1 MRYGRL
7 LLGVAASALWLG
19 AGSSFSDAQTTTD
32 ASVTGLETVIVTAR
46 KRAEDAQSVPIAI
59 TALSQNDLDQLHIET
74 IQDLSSIAPSVTVE
88 PSTFRQDTINITIR
102 GQRNFDSSGQGGN
115 PGLSFDTATAVY
127 LDGVYYA
134 RAFGLTGALYDMS
147 SVDVLKGPQGTL
159 VGRNT
164 TGGAIL
170 LATNE
175 PTDTFGGYVKAIGGD
190 YDQYGLQGAINIPL
204 TDDLFFRAAFSALG
218 NKGYIKNYYTDPASG
233 YSNTQPGEGT
243 QKLAGRFSLKWA
255 PDDTFSLLLRADL
268 SEEHDTGSTYHDL
281 GYFVGTTLST
291 GNKPSICNIPGTCT
305 AFTDFLGHQVAPYFT
320 TVNANNTGTIN
331 AAPAAYN
338 ALINSVNREQAAGF
352 WSTEQS
358 LSDADVGHY
367 HTVSAVADKLLG
379 DIDVK
384 LLGAYRWFD
393 SFGSSNSR
401 GLSYDTTNFSYA
413 FPHYQSWE
421 SELTVN
427 GNAFDNRLKWTTGL
441 FFFQES
447 SPDDGG
453 SEYLFLPSA
462 GSPAAVSGKQI
473 TVTDWSNNGER
484 NTSYAAYAQ
493 GTYSITSDTRLTVG
507 ARYSLDQRSA
517 YMDTTTIRTPATQ
530 ATSNAVTNGV
540 FNSAGFSYLGTTY
553 SGTTT
558 VCGLTNAGGI
568 PLPMAQCPTTINKSF
583 SKPTWTVAVDHDL
596 FDKTIVYVT
605 SRSGYRS
612 GGINTQAANPAVAV
626 GLPENVLD
634 FEAGVKSDW
643 MLWGMPLRTNFD
655 AYNTQYSDI
664 QIAVTMPNVVLATGP
679 GGVGACTQAVF
690 NAGQCL
696 GTQNSTVTLN
706 GKSARVNGA
715 EWDITAIPIPQLTL
729 NWTGSY
735 LDARYTNFAFVPPPG
750 YLEPT
755 GTNNLTGTPFP
766 LPAWQTSVTA
776 AYAFGLHQIGD
787 LAVGD
792 LTLSGHY
799 FWQSRYLVELAN
811 YNPSQQT
818 SAYGMLNLQLTLA
831 GIGRSDADLSLFVN
845 NATNQKACGPEYVG
859 VLNSAPN
866 ATFGVANTSGVL
878 QCVPLAPRMAGIQ
891 AIYRF

>member
-19 AGSSFSDAQTTTD
+19 AGNSSSDAQTAND

-74 IQDLSSIAPSVTVE
+74 IQDLSSIAPSLTVE
-88 PSTFRQDTINITIR
+88 PSTFRQDTVNITIR

-115 PGLSFDTATAVY
+115 PGLSFDTASAVY

-305 AFTDFLGHQVAPYFT
+305 AFTDFLGHSVAPYFT

-331 AAPAAYN
+331 TAPAAYN
-338 ALINSVNREQAAGF
+338 ALINSVNREQADGF

-367 HTVSAVADKLLG
+367 HTVSAVADKTLG

-427 GNAFDNRLKWTTGL
+427 GNALDNRLKWTTGL
-441 FFFQES
+441 
-447 SPDDGG
+447 
-453 SEYLFLPSA
+453 
-462 GSPAAVSGKQI
+462 
-473 TVTDWSNNGER
+473 
-484 NTSYAAYAQ
+484 
-493 GTYSITSDTRLTVG
+493 
-507 ARYSLDQRSA
+507 
-517 YMDTTTIRTPATQ
+517 
-530 ATSNAVTNGV
+530 
-540 FNSAGFSYLGTTY
+540 
-553 SGTTT
+553 
-558 VCGLTNAGGI
+558 
-568 PLPMAQCPTTINKSF
+568 
-583 SKPTWTVAVDHDL
+583 
-596 FDKTIVYVT
+596 
-605 SRSGYRS
+605 
-612 GGINTQAANPAVAV
+612 
-626 GLPENVLD
+626 
-634 FEAGVKSDW
+634 
-643 MLWGMPLRTNFD
+643 
-655 AYNTQYSDI
+655 
-664 QIAVTMPNVVLATGP
+664 
-679 GGVGACTQAVF
+679 
-690 NAGQCL
+690 
-696 GTQNSTVTLN
+696 
-706 GKSARVNGA
+706 
-715 EWDITAIPIPQLTL
+715 
-729 NWTGSY
+729 
-735 LDARYTNFAFVPPPG
+735 
-750 YLEPT
+750 
-755 GTNNLTGTPFP
+755 
-766 LPAWQTSVTA
+766 
-776 AYAFGLHQIGD
+776 
-787 LAVGD
+787 
-792 LTLSGHY
+792 
-799 FWQSRYLVELAN
+799 
-811 YNPSQQT
+811 
-818 SAYGMLNLQLTLA
+818 
-831 GIGRSDADLSLFVN
+831 
-845 NATNQKACGPEYVG
+845 
-859 VLNSAPN
+859 
-866 ATFGVANTSGVL
+866 
-878 QCVPLAPRMAGIQ
+878 
-891 AIYRF
+891 

>member
-19 AGSSFSDAQTTTD
+19 AGSSSSDAQTATD

-59 TALSQNDLDQLHIET
+59 TALSQNELDQLHIET
-74 IQDLSSIAPSVTVE
+74 IQDLSSIAPSLTVE
-88 PSTFRQDTINITIR
+88 PSTFRQDTVNITIR

-175 PTDTFGGYVKAIGGD
+175 PTDTFGGYVKVIGGD

-305 AFTDFLGHQVAPYFT
+305 AFTDFLGHSVAPYFT

-331 AAPAAYN
+331 TAPAAYN
-338 ALINSVNREQAAGF
+338 ALINSVNREQADGF

-367 HTVSAVADKLLG
+367 HTVSATADKTLG

-427 GNAFDNRLKWTTGL
+427 GNALDNRLKWTTGL

-453 SEYLFLPSA
+453 FEYLFLPSA

-530 ATSNAVTNGV
+530 ATSNAVTNGA
-540 FNSAGFSYLGTTY
+540 FNPAGFSYLGTTY

-568 PLPMAQCPTTINKSF
+568 PLPAAQCPTTINKSF

-596 FDKTIVYVT
+596 FDKTIVYFT

-643 MLWGMPLRTNFD
+643 ELWGMPLRTNFD

-664 QIAVTMPNVVLATGP
+664 QIAETMPNVVLATGP
-679 GGVGACTQAVF
+679 GGVGACTQALF

-706 GKSARVNGA
+706 GKSARVYGA
-715 EWDITAIPIPQLTL
+715 EWDITAIPVTGLTVE
-729 NWTGSY
+729 WTGSY

-766 LPAWQTSVTA
+766 LPAWQTSITA

-818 SAYGMLNLQLTLA
+818 AAYGMLNLQLTLA

-866 ATFGVANTSGVL
+866 ATFGVAGTSGVL
-878 QCVPLAPRMAGIQ
+878 QFVPLAPRMAGIQ